1 MVRGV
6 NRKME
11 DLINK
16 IMKTSKEIDKFLYF
30 LRGCQFQ
37 SNDPKLVDLIKNVE
51 NHLHYIIQLKQLVES
66 GSVRS
71 NITPD
76 DIDLNPPRKSREQEI
91 EDKWDK
97 KPQPQQSRNE
107 YDFDVDEST
116 DNGMTSK
123 MPKFDDYEPP
133 KKKDTFLNKLFND

>member
-1 MVRGV
+1 
-6 NRKME
+6 ME